1 MLLPYQGKVGASHDG
16 KFGTGSP
23 FPSPPEHG
31 ANRSGASRVR
41 ATDPPVSSIDG
52 GRPAGGVR
60 GNPGG
65 ASVGI
70 PRTTRLASGRWPA
83 ARARSR
89 VDAYSQ
95 SGGQRTRIAPSLS
108 ARSFELPAARAP
120 RGVRR

>member
-1 MLLPYQGKVGASHDG
+1 MLLAYQGKVGASHDG

-52 GRPAGGVR
+52 GRPAGGGR

-89 VDAYSQ
+89 VDAYSH
-95 SGGQRTRIAPSLS
+95 GLGQPSRLPPSLS
-108 ARSFELPAARAP
+108 APSCDLPAAPARS
-120 RGVRR
+120 V